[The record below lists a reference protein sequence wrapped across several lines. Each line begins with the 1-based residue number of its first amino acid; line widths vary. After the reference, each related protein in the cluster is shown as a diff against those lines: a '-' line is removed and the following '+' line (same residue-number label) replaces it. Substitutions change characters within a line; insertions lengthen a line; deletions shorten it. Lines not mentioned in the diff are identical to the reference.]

1 MKEQN
6 QALTTDFL
14 QSESVS
20 VQTNDYDH
28 VEQDGGISGLSLKDI
43 LSVGTPS
50 SMETEEGSIT
60 FENND

>member
-1 MKEQN
+1 MPSQE
-6 QALTTDFL
+6 
-14 QSESVS
+14 SENVS